1 MKVIVSNPGTGVF
14 ILETVKAY
22 AELGLL
28 KSYYTTFASNKDI
41 PYYNFLV
48 SGKLKI
54 ELDRRSVPYDVLS
67 YLKTN
72 PWKEILRTLSSKF
85 LNEKIT
91 DDLYEWSE
99 YSFDRWVA
107 SNLDKSVDIVHC
119 YEHSSL
125 ETIKRAKE
133 LGIFVVYEQPS
144 QHHSYL
150 TPIIRA
156 QFKQYPNLGD
166 IQTSLLTNEKS
177 EYRNRRRDDEL
188 ALADL
193 ILCNSTFTKSTLVN
207 ASIDESKILV
217 LPLGFPEINMRK
229 ELNSQKIRFIYAG
242 TSNIRKG
249 IHLLLEVWKECFENN
264 DDVEL
269 YIVGRYDL
277 PLILKEQA
285 PENVVFID
293 SIPRSELLN
302 SFCDADVL
310 IVPTLADGFGM
321 VITEAMSRGVCVM
334 CTHNSAGPDLIEH
347 GKDGLLF
354 PANDKNAL
362 IDMLKEW
369 SLKKDELNQMGK
381 KAIEKAKSYSWTEY
395 RKKLTKL
402 IIEKFDAR
410 KK

>member
-22 AELGLL
+22 AEASLL
-28 KSYYTTFASNKDI
+28 SSYYTTFASNKDI
-41 PYYNFLV
+41 PYYNFLI
-48 SGKLKI
+48 SGKFKK
-54 ELDRRSVPYDVLS
+54 ELDRRSVPYDLLS
-67 YLKTN
+67 YIKTN

-107 SNLDKSVDIVHC
+107 SKLDKSVDIVHC

-144 QHHSYL
+144 QHHTYL
-150 TPIIRA
+150 TPVLKD
-156 QFKQYPNLGD
+156 QFEQNPILGD
-166 IQTSLLTNEKS
+166 STTSLLTNEKS
-177 EYRNRRRDDEL
+177 IYRNKRRDEEL
-188 ALADL
+188 SLADI

-207 ASIDESKILV
+207 ASIHESKIVV
-217 LPLGFPEINMRK
+217 LPLGFPEINKRK
-229 ELNSQKIRFIYAG
+229 EVTSPKIRFIYAG
-242 TSNIRKG
+242 TSNVRKG
-249 IHLLLEVWKECFENN
+249 IHLLLDVWKECFSSN
-264 DDVEL
+264 DNVEL

-277 PLILKEQA
+277 PLILKEQS
-285 PENVVFID
+285 PQNVVFID

-310 IVPTLADGFGM
+310 IMPTLADGFGM
-321 VITEAMSRGVCVM
+321 VITEAMSRGLCVM
-334 CTHNSAGPDLIEH
+334 CTYNSAGPDLIEH

-354 PANDKNAL
+354 PANDKKA
-362 IDMLKEW
+362 LKEMLMNW
-369 SLKKDELNQMGK
+369 SSKKNELKEMGQV
-381 KAIEKAKSYSWTEY
+381 AIEKAQLYSWTEY
-395 RKKLTKL
+395 RNNLTKL
-402 IIEKFDAR
+402 IIEKFNA